1 VHQNRKHRV
10 PDVIDTIGRRMER
23 LEDTASI
30 AGDAAQ
36 SIENQPAAAAP
47 SSVNRAR
54 FGAMTARLAQVAA
67 KASADALAQP
77 ACAHDPV
84 PMENILRLL
93 SDVRRVADVIA
104 DVATGGLPPRER
116 SGR

>member
-1 VHQNRKHRV
+1 
-10 PDVIDTIGRRMER
+10 MER
-23 LEDTASI
+23 LEDIASI
-30 AGDAAQ
+30 PSDAAQ
-36 SIENQPAAAAP
+36 SIETQPAAAP

-84 PMENILRLL
+84 PMENVLRLL

-104 DVATGGLPPRER
+104 DVATGGLPPLER